1 MKYCSRSLAGAWIET
16 ENEPEDFKKIKVA
29 PLAGVWVEIEIQK
42 SGKEMTVGKLVGRL
56 GKNATYFPSKA
67 LADGVADYYED
78 VKNAELLSKHI
89 VYQIRRYLRCFHR
102 NRLKG

>member
-1 MKYCSRSLAGAWIET
+1 MICVAPLAGAWIET
-16 ENEPEDFKKIKVA
+16 ILIGDLAKLICVA

-42 SGKEMTVGKLVGRL
+42 SGKKMTVGELGGQL
-56 GKNATYFPSKA
+56 GKNVTYFLSEA

-89 VYQIRRYLRCFHR
+89 VY
-102 NRLKG
+102 